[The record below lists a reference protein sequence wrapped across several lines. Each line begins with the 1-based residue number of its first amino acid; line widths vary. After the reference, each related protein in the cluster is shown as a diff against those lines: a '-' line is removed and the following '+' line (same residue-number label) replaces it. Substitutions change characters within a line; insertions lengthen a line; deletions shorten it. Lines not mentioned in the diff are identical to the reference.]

1 MKNNEWFIWS
11 QLSISGQSFIIF
23 QLFFNHLIWLTGD
36 ASNDSVG
43 SGDSTDGFGDKNK
56 LIKIQ
61 SIRLNWL
68 TVKCWNNHALR
79 IFVATLGK
87 MPLFLAFF
95 LLVGSSSSQPSVPS
109 PLPTLAL
116 LASPVNQTRNDWKT
130 VSRKV
135 FIPKMFPPIKCD

>member
-11 QLSISGQSFIIF
+11 KLSISGQSFIIF

-43 SGDSTDGFGDKNK
+43 SGDRTDGFGDKNK
-56 LIKIQ
+56 QIKIQ

-79 IFVATLGK
+79 IFVANLGNECFFEFFD
-87 MPLFLAFF
+87 FLP
-95 LLVGSSSSQPSVPS
+95 GSSPLQSSVPS

-116 LASPVNQTRNDWKT
+116 LASPVNQMKLLKNCWKIMNDFK
-130 VSRKV
+130 K
-135 FIPKMFPPIKCD
+135 